1 MEKKPKLKTK
11 LNFHFNTEDME
22 VPLLD
27 FLVGDPIEK
36 NKEIKVFKKSKKKKY
51 GFKRKSNTLLF

>member
-22 VPLLD
+22 VPELD
-27 FLVGDPIEK
+27 FLAEDPKEK
-36 NKEIKVFKKSKKKKY
+36 VEEIKILKKKKRY
-51 GFKRKSNTLLF
+51 GSKRINPRLF